1 MNQISDTK
9 RIKLIKRASWIAVV
23 GNAILGVLKLT
34 IGLISGSL
42 AVVADSIDT
51 LTDILTSLIT
61 LITAKEISK
70 PPDPAFPY
78 GHERAETIA
87 TKILA
92 FVIFFAGAQ
101 FSYYALSRIISGE
114 EYVIPSYLA
123 IYVTLFSIAGKIFLS
138 QYLCRTGKKIK
149 SPMIIANGQNMKN
162 DILIS
167 VSVLIGLFFTF
178 ILKLPVIDTIIA
190 LAVGIW
196 VMRAAVKIFI
206 KTNVELM
213 DGLKD
218 PEIYRKIFK
227 AVDSI
232 EGANNP
238 HRTRVRQIGYKY
250 VIDMDIE
257 VDSEITVKEAHEIS
271 HLIEDKIKED
281 ISDVYDIIIHIEPC
295 GNIDEDEK
303 FGLSKKSIEY

>member
-1 MNQISDTK
+1 MDQISDIKRTQ
-9 RIKLIKRASWIAVV
+9 RIKKASWVAII
-23 GNAILGVLKLT
+23 GNAVLGVLKLY
-34 IGLISGSL
+34 IGIISGSL
-42 AVVADSIDT
+42 AVVADAIDT
-51 LTDILTSLIT
+51 ITDILTSLIT

-78 GHERAETIA
+78 GYERAETIA

-114 EYVIPSYLA
+114 EYVLPSLLA

-138 QYLCRTGKKIK
+138 QYLCKTGKRIK
-149 SPMIIANGQNMKN
+149 SPMITANGQNMKN

-167 VSVLIGLFFTF
+167 LSVLVGLFFTF
-178 ILKLPVIDTIIA
+178 ILKLPIIDTIIA

-196 VMRAAVKIFI
+196 VMRAAVKIFM

-218 PEIYRKIFK
+218 PEIYHKIFK

-232 EGANNP
+232 EGAHNP

-257 VDSEITVKEAHEIS
+257 VNSELTVKEAHEIS
-271 HLIEDKIKED
+271 NLIEDKIKED
-281 ISDVYDIIIHIEPC
+281 IDDVYDIIIHIEPC

>member
-1 MNQISDTK
+1 MAQITDQK
-9 RIKLIKRASWIAVV
+9 RTVCIKKASWIAIA
-23 GNAILGVLKLT
+23 GNAVLGVLKLA

-42 AVVADSIDT
+42 AVVADAIDT
-51 LTDILTSLIT
+51 ITDILTSLIT

-87 TKILA
+87 TKVLA

-114 EYVIPSYLA
+114 EYVIPKMLA
-123 IYVTLFSIAGKIFLS
+123 IYVTVFSIGGKILLS
-138 QYLCRTGKKIK
+138 RYLCKTGKRIN

-167 VSVLIGLFFTF
+167 AAVLVGLFFTF
-178 ILKLPVIDTIIA
+178 ILDLPIIDTIIA
-190 LAVGIW
+190 FAVGIW
-196 VMRAAVKIFI
+196 VMRAAVKIFM

-218 PEIYRKIFK
+218 PEIYHKIFK
-227 AVDSI
+227 AVDSV
-232 EGANNP
+232 EGAHNP

-257 VDSEITVKEAHEIS
+257 VDCDLTVKEAHKIS
-271 HLIEDKIKED
+271 HLIEEKIKEE
-281 ISDVYDIIIHIEPC
+281 IKDVYDIITHIEPY
-295 GNIDEDEK
+295 GDVDKDEK
-303 FGLSKKSIEY
+303 FGLSKKSIDY

>member
-9 RIKLIKRASWIAVV
+9 RTKCIKKASWVAIAGNTVLGISKLIV
-23 GNAILGVLKLT
+23 
-34 IGLISGSL
+34 GLISGSL
-42 AVVADSIDT
+42 AVVADAIDT
-51 LTDILTSLIT
+51 ITDILTSFIT

-70 PPDPAFPY
+70 PPDHDFPY
-78 GHERAETIA
+78 GYVRAETIA

-101 FSYYALSRIISGE
+101 FSFYAFRRIISGE
-114 EYVIPSYLA
+114 EYALPSMIA
-123 IYVTLFSIAGKIFLS
+123 IYVTLFSIAGKIFLYS
-138 QYLCRTGKKIK
+138 YLCKTGKRIN

-167 VSVLIGLFFTF
+167 VSVLAGLFFTF

-196 VMRAAVKIFI
+196 VMRAAVKIFM

-257 VDSEITVKEAHEIS
+257 VDSEMTVKEAHKIS

-281 ISDVYDIIIHIEPC
+281 INDVYDIIIHIEPC

-303 FGLSKKSIEY
+303 FGLSKKSIDY